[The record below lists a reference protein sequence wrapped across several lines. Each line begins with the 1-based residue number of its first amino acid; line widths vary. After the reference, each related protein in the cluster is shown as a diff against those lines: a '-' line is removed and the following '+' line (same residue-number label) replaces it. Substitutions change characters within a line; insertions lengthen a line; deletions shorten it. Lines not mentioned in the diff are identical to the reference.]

1 MLILVLLR
9 INLVFLV
16 VLVKFFL
23 LYRAESREKLIT
35 GVFIYWYMFR
45 PVHGLLLDALLSS
58 PRGSSVNALANR
70 LRGKVARSIVLREV
84 RKLAEMGLV
93 EISEDSRHKQRK
105 IILPNEDLVH
115 LSSKL
120 IEMRSEGDA
129 LTGISRMIS
138 LLRDAKRRHSNR
150 HLIDYLK
157 YRIKEEFS
165 AILEVIE

>member
-1 MLILVLLR
+1 MGC
-9 INLVFLV
+9 
-16 VLVKFFL
+16 
-23 LYRAESREKLIT
+23 EHRETFIT
-35 GVFIYWYMFR
+35 GVSIYRYMFR

-70 LRGKVARSIVLREV
+70 LRGRVARSIVLREV

-93 EISEDSRHKQRK
+93 EISEDSGHKQRK